1 MKKYY
6 ILGAVIVGLVL
17 SAVNQ
22 KRREIEKEK
31 ELKIIDETVKSVFS
45 PESLDKIREKNR
57 VFIEDF
63 VL

>member
-17 SAVNQ
+17 NAINQ

-31 ELKIIDETVKSVFS
+31 ELKIIDETVKKVFS
-45 PESLDKIREKNR
+45 PESLDAIREKNK
-57 VFIEDF
+57 VFVEDF
-63 VL
+63 KL